1 MPKSRKNSQKLK
13 DKITRGQVKKRV
25 LDWIYGEDPHGA
37 SGGNIPFLGPS
48 IGANA
53 PEMTGERAIGELQKE
68 GLPDNFLDYS
78 RVVRDAS
85 EAVDRGE
92 KPKEAIKYAKEKAKG
107 RWLDQRSPSIDKYVS
122 PEEEDKIR
130 SSWAKRKGDIAMKGV
145 SLEGRKKI
153 NQQEDTMTKIE
164 PEVSADERARRNKII
179 EQLWKESGT
188 TIADKDPKDWTEEEL
203 REIMR
208 ERMNSK
214 DEARKKEL
222 FNREREW
229 FAHHFG
235 DQEIGYD
242 ETGKMKQPKPIRP
255 IGKTPV
261 PTKTPDGKELGEAL
275 QYLIGSVSPSSQ
287 HVHRILPYRPYEGR
301 VPDEVTGEQV
311 TPTVMPDEANETNI
325 VRAMQSGLN
334 ILSGQK
340 NPSPLPG
347 ASKTPKLKEDGIVG
361 PKTAQAMKKA
371 VMENGTPKVAEA
383 LALGKVKETVKDA
396 KTNGAQNLAEE
407 LSATFSPLIGNAK
420 SPKEGFQPEGLA
432 LQDTLND
439 LGANLKDDGIVGPK
453 TQAAFEQVAKTQD
466 TDEIVN
472 RFAHNLG
479 FDF

>member
-1 MPKSRKNSQKLK
+1 MPKSRRNSQKLK
-13 DKITRGQVKKRV
+13 
-25 LDWIYGEDPHGA
+25 
-37 SGGNIPFLGPS
+37 
-48 IGANA
+48 
-53 PEMTGERAIGELQKE
+53 
-68 GLPDNFLDYS
+68 
-78 RVVRDAS
+78 
-85 EAVDRGE
+85 
-92 KPKEAIKYAKEKAKG
+92 
-107 RWLDQRSPSIDKYVS
+107 
-122 PEEEDKIR
+122 DKIR

-164 PEVSADERARRNKII
+164 PQVNADERARRNKII

-188 TIADKDPKDWTEEEL
+188 AIADKDPKDWTEAEL

-229 FAHHFG
+229 FVHHFG

-255 IGKTPV
+255 VRKKPV
-261 PTKTPDGKELGEAL
+261 PTKTPDGKELGEAFE
-275 QYLIGSVSPSSQ
+275 YLIGSVSPISRP
-287 HVHRILPYRPYEGR
+287 VHRMLPYRPHEGGI
-301 VPDEVTGEQV
+301 PNEDAGGQV
-311 TPTVMPDEANETNI
+311 KPAIMPNEANI

-334 ILSGQK
+334 VLSGQK
-340 NPSPLPG
+340 NQSPLPG
-347 ASKTPKLKEDGIVG
+347 APKTPMLKEDGIVG

-383 LALGKVKETVKDA
+383 LALGKVKETVKKA

-407 LSATFSPLIGNAK
+407 LSATFSPLIGSAK
-420 SPKEGFQPEGLA
+420 SPKDGFQPEGLA

-453 TQAAFEQVAKTQD
+453 TKAAFEQMAKTQD
-466 TDEIVN
+466 VDEIVN

>member
-1 MPKSRKNSQKLK
+1 MPKSRRNSQKLK

-53 PEMTGERAIGELQKE
+53 PEMTGERAIGELQTE

-130 SSWAKRKGDIAMKGV
+130 SSWGKRKGDIAMKGV

-153 NQQEDTMTKIE
+153 KQQEDTMTKIE
-164 PEVSADERARRNKII
+164 PQVSADERARRNKII
-179 EQLWKESGT
+179 EQLWKESGN

-235 DQEIGYD
+235 DQEIGHD
-242 ETGKMKQPKPIRP
+242 ETGKMKQPQPIRP
-255 IGKTPV
+255 IRKKPV
-261 PTKTPDGKELGEAL
+261 LTKTPDGKGLLDAFEHLVT
-275 QYLIGSVSPSSQ
+275 QIPPSSGP
-287 HVHRILPYRPYEGR
+287 VNRILPYRPNEGQI
-301 VPDEVTGEQV
+301 PNEGAGGQLK
-311 TPTVMPDEANETNI
+311 PALMPNEANI

-334 ILSGQK
+334 VLSGQK
-340 NPSPLPG
+340 NQSSLPG
-347 ASKTPKLKEDGIVG
+347 ASKTRMLKEDGIVG

-396 KTNGAQNLAEE
+396 KTNGAQNLSGE
-407 LSATFSPLIGNAK
+407 LRATFAPLIGNAK
-420 SPKEGFQPEGLA
+420 SPKDGFQPEGLA

-472 RFAHNLG
+472 RFAQNLG